1 MPTLRART
9 DPTRADPAG
18 ARGITAQAPA
28 SFRRKNGAI
37 RAHGFEPL
45 LDYLAKLRVNQ
56 GLVIAMTTGPDDS
69 GALPDI
75 ASVLFYI
82 DQFLLISK
90 HQGAGI
96 VTRHRS

>member
-45 LDYLAKLRVNQ
+45 LDYL
-56 GLVIAMTTGPDDS
+56 VIAMTTGPDDS